1 MTERKTVRVTIFHQ
15 NYLLAAT
22 DQDGEVESLAEE
34 VDELMV
40 DIAKRAGNVDTN
52 RVAVLA
58 CLELIDRL
66 HLAQR
71 EHHDLKDRVEEK
83 TREFVSVLNAALQ
96 T

>member
-1 MTERKTVRVTIFHQ
+1 MNERKTVRVTIFHQ

-40 DIAKRAGNVDTN
+40 EIAKKAGNVDTN

-71 EHHDLKDRVEEK
+71 EHAGLKDRVDGK
-83 TREFVSVLNAALQ
+83 AREFVSLLDGALR

>member
-40 DIAKRAGNVDTN
+40 EIAKRAGNVDTN

-66 HLAQR
+66 HLAQK
-71 EHHDLKDRVEEK
+71 EHAGLKERVDEK
-83 TREFVSVLNAALQ
+83 AREFVTQLDGALQ
-96 T
+96 S

>member
-40 DIAKRAGNVDTN
+40 EIAKKAGNVDTN

-66 HLAQR
+66 HLAQK
-71 EHHDLKDRVEEK
+71 EHAGLKERVDEK
-83 TREFVSVLNAALQ
+83 AREFVTQLDGALHS
-96 T
+96 

>member
-40 DIAKRAGNVDTN
+40 EIAKRAGNVDTN

-58 CLELIDRL
+58 CLELVDRL
-66 HLAQR
+66 HLAQK
-71 EHHDLKDRVEEK
+71 EHAGLKERVDEK
-83 TREFVSVLNAALQ
+83 AREFVTQLDGALHS
-96 T
+96 

>member
-40 DIAKRAGNVDTN
+40 EIAKKAGNVDTN

-66 HLAQR
+66 HLAQKQ
-71 EHHDLKDRVEEK
+71 HTGLKERVDEK
-83 TREFVSVLNAALQ
+83 AREFVSLLDGALHS
-96 T
+96 